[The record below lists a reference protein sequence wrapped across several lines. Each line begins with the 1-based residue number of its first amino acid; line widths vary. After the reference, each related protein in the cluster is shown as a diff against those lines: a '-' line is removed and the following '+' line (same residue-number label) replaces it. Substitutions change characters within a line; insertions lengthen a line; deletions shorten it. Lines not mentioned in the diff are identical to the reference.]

1 MSWNDEKIGQ
11 LKRLWKDGLTTS
23 EIGKKLG
30 ISKNAVV
37 GKAHRLSL
45 EGRPSPIRTV
55 AMPVAAGKSAASSA
69 QKKNFKE
76 EVSKK
81 ISSLDKQVPLVGI
94 SDLGV
99 AACRWPIGDHK
110 EAGFHFCGKRAIPG
124 RPYCEEHAG
133 VAFVGIGSKA
143 RGMRGRKRKSIL

>member
-1 MSWNDEKIGQ
+1 MPSVSTKRPVRINQLIGGTMSWNDEKIGQ

-55 AMPVAAGKSAASSA
+55 AMPVAAGKSAHASRAAVAPSV
-69 QKKNFKE
+69 KKTIS
-76 EVSKK
+76 VVGSKK
-81 ISSLDKQVPLVGI
+81 KLQ
-94 SDLGV
+94 
-99 AACRWPIGDHK
+99 RR
-110 EAGFHFCGKRAIPG
+110 GK
-124 RPYCEEHAG
+124 
-133 VAFVGIGSKA
+133 
-143 RGMRGRKRKSIL
+143 